1 MRKHPPVPAW
11 KVWILIIVI
20 IQTMLAILNVLDH
33 QQMREAIHDNRAMLE
48 QEIQTNR
55 EHYEEFSQFL
65 EEESEFLEKETE
77 FLLKQIQFLEEV
89 TDES

>member
-1 MRKHPPVPAW
+1 MRKHSPVPAW
-11 KVWILIIVI
+11 KVWILIVAS
-20 IQTMLAILNVLDH
+20 IQLVTTALDVLDH
-33 QQMREAIHDNRAMLE
+33 QQMREVIHDNRAMLE

-77 FLLKQIQFLEEV
+77 FLLKQIQFLEEM